1 MKNRIIKKIIFIC
14 LLILITFG
22 ICYVVLDRYYS
33 SLDLDNKVEEPKK
46 DNTDSNF
53 DLDSLKNEYSNTK
66 TSLKIVNEQEHS
78 LLLETIAT
86 LNEDNI
92 ETDIK
97 KYNINVKL
105 LIDENEI
112 DNLIE
117 EYSVSTKE
125 DLDNLLEL
133 INAEINVNIIKGVDN
148 KEYLVF
154 KEHKYNQFKKNDR
167 ILVFNELGT
176 TLSILEI
183 DAMSNIGSLEGEN
196 SSLYGN
202 ENDGYK
208 FYAIEEDKIRYLVG
222 ETCSKEDEV
231 VEKLNF
237 TEVILN
243 INNDKAITE
252 NRNTHVGSNFSGSS
266 ICEEK
271 VKVTIY

>member
-1 MKNRIIKKIIFIC
+1 MKNRIIKRIIFVC
-14 LLILITFG
+14 LLILLTFG

-33 SLDLDNKVEEPKK
+33 SLDLDNKTEEPKK

-66 TSLKIVNEQEHS
+66 TSLKIINEQEHS
-78 LLLETIAT
+78 LLLETIAS
-86 LNEDNI
+86 LNEDNS
-92 ETDIK
+92 EEDVK
-97 KYNINVKL
+97 KYNINIKL
-105 LIDENEI
+105 SIDENEI
-112 DNLIE
+112 DNLIQ

-125 DLDNLLEL
+125 DLDSLLEL

-148 KEYLVF
+148 KEYLEY
-154 KEHKYNQFKKNDR
+154 KEHKYNQFKNNDR

-208 FYAIEEDKIRYLVG
+208 FYAIEEDKIRYFR
-222 ETCSKEDEV
+222 K
-231 VEKLNF
+231 
-237 TEVILN
+237 
-243 INNDKAITE
+243 
-252 NRNTHVGSNFSGSS
+252 
-266 ICEEK
+266 
-271 VKVTIY
+271 